1 MKKALTILITGG
13 IGSGKSVLSRYLESR
28 GVPVYDSD
36 SRAKALYDS
45 EMGEAVESLF
55 GVCLRDGNGRFDRK
69 ALASLVF
76 ADRSKLEKLEGIV
89 HPAVLKD
96 FIDWRE
102 HVSGGN
108 SWCGYAGNRP
118 FVCMESAIALDKPL
132 FAGSY
137 DVAVMVDAD
146 ENIRIARACD
156 RDACDAAAIM
166 KRIKNQH
173 LDLSKADYVIYNNG
187 TADELAAE
195 ADKVFGEILK
205 HSN

>member
-76 ADRSKLEKLEGIV
+76 SDSRKLVVRLCRRQAFCVHGIRDCIGQA
-89 HPAVLKD
+89 PFCRVL
-96 FIDWRE
+96 
-102 HVSGGN
+102 
-108 SWCGYAGNRP
+108 
-118 FVCMESAIALDKPL
+118 
-132 FAGSY
+132 
-137 DVAVMVDAD
+137 
-146 ENIRIARACD
+146 
-156 RDACDAAAIM
+156 
-166 KRIKNQH
+166 
-173 LDLSKADYVIYNNG
+173 
-187 TADELAAE
+187 
-195 ADKVFGEILK
+195 
-205 HSN
+205 

>member
-96 FIDWRE
+96 FID
-102 HVSGGN
+102 
-108 SWCGYAGNRP
+108 
-118 FVCMESAIALDKPL
+118 
-132 FAGSY
+132 
-137 DVAVMVDAD
+137 
-146 ENIRIARACD
+146 
-156 RDACDAAAIM
+156 
-166 KRIKNQH
+166 
-173 LDLSKADYVIYNNG
+173 
-187 TADELAAE
+187 
-195 ADKVFGEILK
+195 
-205 HSN
+205 